1 MEADE
6 LGNKKLETWGHGLVV
21 FISVPYK
28 NQSCFQGGLWNFFG
42 SKQAISEATL
52 EGPLPGLVAG

>member
-6 LGNKKLETWGHGLVV
+6 LGNKKLEPWGHGLV

-28 NQSCFQGGLWNFFG
+28 NQSCFQGGLWNFLG
-42 SKQAISEATL
+42 SKEAISEAIL
-52 EGPLPGLVAG
+52 ESPLPELVAG